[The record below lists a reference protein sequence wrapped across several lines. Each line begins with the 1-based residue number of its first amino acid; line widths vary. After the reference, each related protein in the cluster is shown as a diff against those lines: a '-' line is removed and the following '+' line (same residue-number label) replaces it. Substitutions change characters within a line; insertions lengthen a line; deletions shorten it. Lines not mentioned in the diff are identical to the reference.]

1 MKRGFYFSIVLNLI
15 LIVLCFFLYQKE
27 IGLEKEL
34 FSFQKGKKVH
44 EKEKKENH
52 IEMDKN
58 DPIFIFNSKKFAC
71 DSGGSSSYETNLCFG
86 EKLEFADSLLTEV
99 FKNKILLLDKYVKMD
114 KEVIS
119 KTKDN
124 TFFVKALRLN
134 TAQKENLIKSQKLWD
149 QMRVLNSKDVELACD
164 GGTGCSGFVSRAE
177 TNYVL
182 KRIEEIKNINGYN

>member
-1 MKRGFYFSIVLNLI
+1 MKRGIYFSIVLNLI
-15 LIVLCFFLYQKE
+15 LMVSCFFLYQKS

-34 FSFQKGKKVH
+34 FSSQKGKKVQE
-44 EKEKKENH
+44 EKRDKGH
-52 IEMDKN
+52 IEIDKN

-99 FKNKILLLDKYVKMD
+99 FKSKILLLDKYIKMD
-114 KEVIS
+114 KEAVS
-119 KTKDN
+119 KVKDN
-124 TFFVKALRLN
+124 TFFVNALRIN
-134 TAQKENLIKSQKLWD
+134 IAQKENLLKSQKLWD
-149 QMRVLNSKDVELACD
+149 QMRILNSKDVELGCE
-164 GGTGCSGFVSRAE
+164 GGTGCAGIVSQAE